1 MIVIL
6 PYSQQQLHKRKLCC
20 LKIFTLLFRFFFVR
34 LVPLPH
40 NDGHWYSAWTGTQ
53 TIRTHFAFLCFC
65 SWCCWCCC
73 GAIYIVPWLLKTRPP
88 TDFLACCFPIFPFF
102 LRSLRNFHRTARS
115 IAAVGELQV
124 LLKPCP
130 QLVKNKQAKKEA
142 SRRAYGTLLTAN
154 DSAFV
159 RCTFV
164 MIFALFCPVRKT
176 ATLLFL

>member
-1 MIVIL
+1 MGLFKNI
-6 PYSQQQLHKRKLCC
+6 YTS
-20 LKIFTLLFRFFFVR
+20 FRFFVLFDWF
-34 LVPLPH
+34 PYH
-40 NDGHWYSAWTGTQ
+40 TTMATGTVPGQ
-53 TIRTHFAFLCFC
+53 ALRQFEHISLFFCFC
-65 SWCCWCCC
+65 SRCCWCCC

-102 LRSLRNFHRTARS
+102 LRSLRNFS
-115 IAAVGELQV
+115 IERRATVGELQV